1 MLMEIK
7 VTSDLNTNQQSPQLV
22 RVMLIFQP
30 YISSQRRGMKLRE
43 HGKSVRLLEARPSAT
58 IYLSQ

>member
-30 YISSQRRGMKLRE
+30 YISSQRCGMKLRE
-43 HGKSVRLLEARPSAT
+43 NEKSVRLLEARPSAT
-58 IYLSQ
+58 IAT